1 MESCKANKCKKNPQ
15 LISYNKWN
23 DFEKCSKPVFKDGFC
38 KRCFNKDKRYK
49 NINWIPD
56 QLWKRDGIYGEPYD
70 FPYHKTEDEKKWVK
84 MIYELHPHLK
94 PKEITNEEKIKKI
107 KQWLENNSEK
117 INLKIGKE
125 LHDIIE
131 N

>member
-1 MESCKANKCKKNPQ
+1 MCVLNVQ
-15 LISYNKWN
+15 
-23 DFEKCSKPVFKDGFC
+23 
-38 KRCFNKDKRYK
+38 RCK

-84 MIYELHPHLK
+84 MIYELHPHLQPK
-94 PKEITNEEKIKKI
+94 QKEITAEEKIKKI
-107 KQWLENNSEK
+107 KQWLEENENDISYK
-117 INLKIGKE
+117 CGKE